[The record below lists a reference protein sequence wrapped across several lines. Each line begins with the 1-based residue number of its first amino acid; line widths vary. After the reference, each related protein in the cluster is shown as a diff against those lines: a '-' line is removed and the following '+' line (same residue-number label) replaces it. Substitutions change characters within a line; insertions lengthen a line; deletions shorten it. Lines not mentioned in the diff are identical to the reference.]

1 MGYRKLIQD
10 IEPLER
16 LEILYNEDR
25 EEVETLDEAT
35 WKYVTLF
42 DEEGEITEQ
51 YSVDIIDGVDQEYV
65 DMEEAEEFDETKI
78 NREPS
83 GSSKGGQFAKKEG
96 GDVSSYKEE
105 KLEEVEPDKKIK
117 DKQKNIDKK
126 VTDKVEDAIKELGI
140 EDKIYDVAMQGSYEK
155 GTDLPSSGSDMDL
168 FVVFNTDVSQEER
181 DKFGLEIGRKVLT
194 KDFVESQGWDFDYN
208 EEVTA
213 TSKYVQ
219 AFFKDGEQDV
229 EVQIVPTRHL
239 TLEQI
244 KEKKLNGEDIDIGM
258 ERTPHQTEYMKEALK
273 GKEGE
278 VRVLKKFMKEA
289 GLYGSSLKQMGFS
302 GYSAETLI
310 DNFGTFEDVID
321 FFSELKEGDI
331 VDKQGG
337 GKRNKQNAF
346 SIIDPIDPNRDL
358 VSAFSTLKIGKTINV
373 AKKFKETGEIPESK
387 YKEMDSATLSFETD
401 ETNEDTLIGQVRKL
415 AKSYQKQL
423 KRYGFS
429 VKSKEENVNGIKVDV
444 PDFSFDSE
452 WDNDKQKNIV
462 RINFGTDTMTIPE
475 TLKDEGMQL
484 KPANPNLTQDQW
496 NKNIQKYKDTNKGKD
511 FIEEDGKI
519 KAIKKHKFTNIM
531 DAVRDLGV
539 NWEGKL
545 TKTNQ
550 NNFIKDTG
558 VVSSGKAHF
567 EELS

>member
-1 MGYRKLIQD
+1 MIQD
-10 IEPLER
+10 PQPLER
-16 LEILYNEDR
+16 LEILYNDDR

-42 DEEGEITEQ
+42 DEEGVTEQ

-444 PDFSFDSE
+444 PDFSFDAE

-475 TLKDEGMQL
+475 NIERELPEK
-484 KPANPNLTQDQW
+484 ANIEAV
-496 NKNIQKYKDTNKGKD
+496 KKGGKQV
-511 FIEEDGKI
+511 ITRDGKNYSVEP
-519 KAIKKHKFTNIM
+519 AKFTSIL
-531 DAVRDLGV
+531 DAIRDLGV

-545 TKTNQ
+545 EKTNQ

-558 VVSSGKAHF
+558 IVSSGKAHF

>member
-1 MGYRKLIQD
+1 MIQD
-10 IEPLER
+10 PEPLER
-16 LEILYNEDR
+16 LEILYNDDR
-25 EEVETLDEAT
+25 EEVKTLDEAT

-42 DEEGEITEQ
+42 DEEGVTEQ

-78 NREPS
+78 NREPE
-83 GSSKGGQFAKKEG
+83 GSPEGGRFAKKEG

-105 KLEEVEPDKKIK
+105 KIIEVEPDDKIK

-126 VTDKVEDAIKELGI
+126 VTDKVEDSIKELGI

-168 FVVFNTDVSQEER
+168 FVVFNTDITQEEM
-181 DKFGLEIGRKVLT
+181 DEFGLAIGRKVLT

-258 ERTPHQTEYMKEALK
+258 ERTPHQTEYMKNALK

-289 GLYGSSLKQMGFS
+289 GLYGSSLKHMGFS

-321 FFSELKEGDI
+321 FFSELKEGVI

-337 GKRNKQNAF
+337 GKRNEQNAF

-387 YKEMDSATLSFETD
+387 YKEMDSATLSFETN

-415 AKSYQKQL
+415 AKSYQTQL
-423 KRYGFS
+423 DLLGFS

-444 PDFSFDSE
+444 PDFSFDAE

-462 RINFGTDTMTIPE
+462 KINFGTDTMTIPE
-475 TLKDEGMQL
+475 TQKDKKGIQL
-484 KPANPNLTQDQW
+484 KSPNSNLTQDQW
-496 NKNIQKYKDTNKGKD
+496 EKNIQNYRDTPKNKGLD

-531 DAVRDLGV
+531 DAVRYLGV

-545 TKTNQ
+545 EKTNQ

-558 VVSSGKAHF
+558 VVSSGKARF

>member
-1 MGYRKLIQD
+1 MIQD
-10 IEPLER
+10 PEPLER
-16 LEILYNEDR
+16 LEILYNDDR
-25 EEVETLDEAT
+25 EEVKTLDEAT

-42 DEEGEITEQ
+42 DEEGVTEQ

-78 NREPS
+78 NREPE
-83 GSSKGGQFAKKEG
+83 GSPEGGRFAKKEG

-105 KLEEVEPDKKIK
+105 KLIEVEPDDKIK

-126 VTDKVEDAIKELGI
+126 VTDKVEDSIKELGI

-321 FFSELKEGDI
+321 FFSELKEGDM

-387 YKEMDSATLSFETD
+387 YKEMDSATLSFETN

-415 AKSYQKQL
+415 AKSYQTQL
-423 KRYGFS
+423 DLLGFS

-444 PDFSFDSE
+444 PDFSFDAE

-462 RINFGTDTMTIPE
+462 KINFGTDTMTIPE
-475 TLKDEGMQL
+475 TQKDKKGIQL
-484 KPANPNLTQDQW
+484 KSPNPNLTQDQW
-496 NKNIQKYKDTNKGKD
+496 EKNIQNYRDTPKNKGLD

-545 TKTNQ
+545 EKTNQ

-558 VVSSGKAHF
+558 VVSSGKARF